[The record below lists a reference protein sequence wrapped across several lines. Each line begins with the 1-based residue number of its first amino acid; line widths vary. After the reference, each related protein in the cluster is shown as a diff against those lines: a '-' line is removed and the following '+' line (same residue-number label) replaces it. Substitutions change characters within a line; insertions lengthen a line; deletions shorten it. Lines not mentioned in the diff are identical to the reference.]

1 MATQKNVK
9 QPTRQGTNNRRGD
22 DSYYIPPPPVPS
34 NPTNEDS
41 EVGFIIAFISMV
53 VVFAILLP
61 IMGSMY
67 LDILE
72 TKQETKRQQEVMER
86 LINKQKGKDGQ
97 PTEPI
102 EKRSP

>member
-9 QPTRQGTNNRRGD
+9 QPPRQGVNNRRGD
-22 DSYYIPPPPVPS
+22 DSYYIPPPDVPR
-34 NPTNEDS
+34 NQTNEDS
-41 EVGFIIAFISMV
+41 EMGFIVAFISMV

-72 TKQETKRQQEVMER
+72 AKQETKRQQEQIQRM
-86 LINKQKGKDGQ
+86 INHAK
-97 PTEPI
+97 
-102 EKRSP
+102 EKKESN

>member
-9 QPTRQGTNNRRGD
+9 QPPRQGANNRRD
-22 DSYYIPPPPVPS
+22 NDSYYIPPPDVPS

-41 EVGFIIAFISMV
+41 EMGFIIAFISMV
-53 VVFAILLP
+53 VVFGILLP
-61 IMGSMY
+61 IMGAMY

-72 TKQETKRQQEVMER
+72 AKQETKRQQEVMQR
-86 LINKQKGKDGQ
+86 MINQQKGKDGQ
-97 PTEPI
+97 STEHI